1 MPLITRNEIKE
12 LDEIHNETCISI
24 FIPTH
29 RGGEKVLGG
38 TDVLK
43 LKNQLKEVRNKLEK
57 NKLGPRDVDK
67 LLAPIEALLEDGDF
81 WRHQSDGLAI
91 FRSKDFFKKYTLPV
105 YFEEFNY
112 VQNDFYLKPLMPM
125 FTGDGTFYVLGLE
138 QQYVKLYEM
147 TQHTITD
154 VVIDDLVPS
163 RLEDKVGYD
172 REPNS
177 LQFRSGADS
186 QGRAFYHGHAESD
199 HGHKDD
205 IARFFRAIDKG
216 LAPLLRNE
224 TAPMVVVA
232 QEVMFP
238 IYKQENTYK
247 YLIDDYIDQKAS
259 QVDKVLLQEMAWEK
273 VASIFDRER
282 KDKLALYKEQQGTG
296 RTSSGMVEV
305 LQNAIDGRV
314 DTLFVENRAD
324 ILGTYDPDK
333 KQVQIH
339 DEETS
344 SSISLLNK
352 AAIKTFLNGGTVYLL
367 EKEEMP
373 NPNSRVN
380 ALYRY

>member
-12 LDEIHNETCISI
+12 LDEIHKETCISI

-29 RGGEKVLGG
+29 RGGEKVLEG
-38 TDVLK
+38 TDVLR
-43 LKNQLKEVRNKLEK
+43 LKNQVKDVRKKLEK
-57 NKLGPRDVDK
+57 NKLGPRDIDT

-91 FRSKDFFKKYTLPV
+91 FRSKDFFRKYTLPV

-163 RLEDKVGYD
+163 TVEDKVGHE

-199 HGHKDD
+199 HGRKDD

-216 LAPLLRNE
+216 ISPLLREE
-224 TAPMVVVA
+224 TAPMIVVA

-247 YLIDDYIDQKAS
+247 HLLDDFIDQKAS
-259 QVDKVLLQEMAWEK
+259 KVDKFHLQEMAWEK
-273 VASIFDRER
+273 VAPIFDRER
-282 KDKLALYKEQQGTG
+282 KEKLALYKEHQGTG

-305 LQNAIDGRV
+305 LQKAIDGKV
-314 DTLFVENRAD
+314 ETLFVENRED
-324 ILGTYDPDK
+324 IWGTYNSEK
-333 KQVQIH
+333 KHVEVH
-339 DEETS
+339 EEPTEQ
-344 SSISLLNK
+344 SISLLNK
-352 AAIKTFLNGGTVYLL
+352 AAVKTFLNGGTVYLM